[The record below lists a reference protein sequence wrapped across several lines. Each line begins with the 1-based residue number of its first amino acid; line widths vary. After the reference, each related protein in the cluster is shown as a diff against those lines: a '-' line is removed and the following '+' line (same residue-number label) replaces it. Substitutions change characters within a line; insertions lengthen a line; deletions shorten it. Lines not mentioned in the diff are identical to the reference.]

1 MRQARRRWRA
11 KWLLLLASVVLALGW
26 QAYGQSAGDSA
37 AKPAATAA
45 IPSADQILDRYVQAT
60 GGRAAWRKLTSRH
73 STGTIEAPALSM
85 SGTIDIFEKAP
96 NRVLAV
102 IVMAGA
108 SFRQGFDGTVAWSD
122 DPQNGLRELN
132 GPELAETR
140 RDADFYHPLDLRQ
153 LYSKFTVRGVE
164 KVGEREAYAVEATPP
179 EGGEP
184 ERVYFDKGTGLLL
197 RLVSHRHSPEGSEEV
212 EQDFEDYREVDGIML
227 PFLVRQTSEST
238 PLTIRVSE
246 VHHNVPMDDSQ
257 FAKPAVE

>member
-1 MRQARRRWRA
+1 MTNARVRRW
-11 KWLLLLASVVLALGW
+11 LTGW
-26 QAYGQSAGDSA
+26 VIVACAVIAACVSSYGQSAEASA
-37 AKPAATAA
+37 AKPAASAA

-60 GGRAAWRKLTSRH
+60 GGRAAWQKLTSRH
-73 STGTIEAPALSM
+73 SSGTIEAPALNL

-102 IVMAGA
+102 MVMMGA
-108 SFRQGFDGTVAWSD
+108 SFRQGFDGTVAWTD
-122 DPQNGLRELN
+122 DPQNGLRELS

-153 LYSKFTVRGVE
+153 LYSKFMVRGVE

-184 ERVYFDKGTGLLL
+184 ENVYFDRGTGLLL
-197 RLVSHRHSPEGSEEV
+197 RLVSHRHGPEGSEEIQ
-212 EQDFEDYREVDGIML
+212 QDFEDYREVDGIKL
-227 PFLVRQTSEST
+227 PFLVHQDSAGAA
-238 PLTIRVSE
+238 LTIRVSE

-257 FAKPAVE
+257 FAKPAVQ

>member
-1 MRQARRRWRA
+1 MMKARMRSWPARFF
-11 KWLLLLASVVLALGW
+11 ALFCAVIGPGLRSH
-26 QAYGQSAGDSA
+26 GQSAGDPA
-37 AKPAATAA
+37 AKRAATAA
-45 IPSADQILDRYVQAT
+45 VPSADQILDRYVEAI
-60 GGRAAWRKLTSRH
+60 GGRAAWQKVTSRH
-73 STGTIEAPALSM
+73 STGTIEAPALNM
-85 SGTIDIFEKAP
+85 SGTIEIFEKAP

-122 DPQNGLRELN
+122 DPQNGLREQT

-164 KVGEREAYAVEATPP
+164 KVGEREAYAIGATPS

-184 ERVYFDKGTGLLL
+184 ERVYFDRDTGLLL
-197 RLVSHRHSPEGSEEV
+197 RLVSHRHRPEGSEEV
-212 EQDFEDYREVDGIML
+212 QQDFEDYREVDGIKL
-227 PFLVRQTSEST
+227 AFLVHQSSGGT

-246 VHHNVPMDDSQ
+246 VHQNIPIEDSQ